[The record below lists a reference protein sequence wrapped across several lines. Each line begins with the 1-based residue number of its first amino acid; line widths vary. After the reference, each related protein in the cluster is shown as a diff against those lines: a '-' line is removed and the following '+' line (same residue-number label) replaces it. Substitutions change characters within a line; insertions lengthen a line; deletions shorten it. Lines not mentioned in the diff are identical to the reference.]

1 MEKKDFAIIKGILLH
16 PFKMLCFKL
25 NKEREHYNILLSNRA
40 RYRKEDKQR
49 ERALYMAYL
58 TNTPLKM

>member
-25 NKEREHYNILLSNRA
+25 NKEREHYNIILSNRA

-49 ERALYMAYL
+49 ERDLYMSSL
-58 TNTPLKM
+58 TNTPFIY

>member
-25 NKEREHYNILLSNRA
+25 NKEREHYNIILSNRA

-49 ERALYMAYL
+49 ERALFMSSI
-58 TNTPLKM
+58 TKTPFIF

>member
-1 MEKKDFAIIKGILLH
+1 MNKNLRLIKGVVLH

-25 NKEREHYNILLSNRA
+25 NKEREHYNIVLSNRA

-49 ERALYMAYL
+49 QRALYMSSL
-58 TNTPLKM
+58 TNTPFIF

>member
-25 NKEREHYNILLSNRA
+25 NKEREHYNIILSNRA
-40 RYRKEDKQR
+40 RYRRENKELQR
-49 ERALYMAYL
+49 AVYMSSI
-58 TNTPLKM
+58 TKTPLIF

>member
-25 NKEREHYNILLSNRA
+25 NKEREHYNIILSNRA
-40 RYRKEDKQR
+40 RYRREDKELQR
-49 ERALYMAYL
+49 AVYMSSI
-58 TNTPLKM
+58 TKTPLIF

>member
-1 MEKKDFAIIKGILLH
+1 MGKKDFAIIKGILLH

-25 NKEREHYNILLSNRA
+25 NKDREHYNIVLSNRA

-49 ERALYMAYL
+49 ERALCMASI
-58 TNTPLKM
+58 TKTPLIF

>member
-1 MEKKDFAIIKGILLH
+1 MKKKDLSLIKGILFH

-25 NKEREHYNILLSNRA
+25 NKDREHYNIILSNRA

-49 ERALYMAYL
+49 ERALYMSSI
-58 TNTPLKM
+58 TKTPFIF